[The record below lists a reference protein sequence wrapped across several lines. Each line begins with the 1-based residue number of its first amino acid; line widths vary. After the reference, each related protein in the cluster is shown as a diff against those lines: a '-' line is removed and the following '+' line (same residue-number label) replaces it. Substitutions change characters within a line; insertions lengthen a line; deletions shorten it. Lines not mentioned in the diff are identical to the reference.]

1 MKVVYGSVYGNA
13 QRYAESFAN
22 RFNTKAISYKNVDWS
37 KSENF
42 IVYFGS
48 LYAGGVKG
56 LEKIKGRPKNFIL
69 VTVGLSNPNKSENT
83 KSIKKSIKLSE
94 EKLDFDITKVFHLRG
109 GIDYKHLKLHHKI
122 MMRLL
127 YMKIKNMPQEESDDE
142 TKTMINTYGSKVDYV
157 DLSALEP
164 IIEYVENLAFKR

>member
-1 MKVVYGSVYGNA
+1 MKVVYGSMYGHA
-13 QRYAESFAN
+13 KRYAESFAN
-22 RFNTKAISYKNVDWS
+22 SFNIKSVSYKNIDRF
-37 KSENF
+37 KNEDI

-56 LEKIKGRPKNFIL
+56 LVKIKGRPKNFIL
-69 VTVGLSNPNKSENT
+69 VTVGLADPNKSENT
-83 KSIKKSIKLSE
+83 KSIMKSIKLAE

-109 GIDYKHLKLHHKI
+109 GIDYKHLKLHHKV

-127 YMKIKNMPQEESDDE
+127 YIKIKKMPQEESNDE
-142 TKTMINTYGSKVDYV
+142 NKTMINTFGGKVDFV

-164 IIEYVENLAFKR
+164 IIDYVENIVSKR

>member
-1 MKVVYGSVYGNA
+1 MKVVYGSVYGHA

-22 RFNTKAISYKNVDWS
+22 SFNTKAISYKNIDWF
-37 KSENF
+37 KNEDF

-69 VTVGLSNPNKSENT
+69 VTVGLSDPNKSENT
-83 KSIKKSIKLSE
+83 KSIKKSIKLAE
-94 EKLDFDITKVFHLRG
+94 EKLDFGITKVFHLRG
-109 GIDYKHLKLHHKI
+109 GIDYKHLKLHHRI

-127 YMKIKNMPQEESDDE
+127 YMKIKNMPQEESNDE
-142 TKTMINTYGSKVDYV
+142 TKTMINTYGGKVDFV
-157 DLSALEP
+157 DLSELEP
-164 IIEYVENLAFKR
+164 IIECVKKYSF